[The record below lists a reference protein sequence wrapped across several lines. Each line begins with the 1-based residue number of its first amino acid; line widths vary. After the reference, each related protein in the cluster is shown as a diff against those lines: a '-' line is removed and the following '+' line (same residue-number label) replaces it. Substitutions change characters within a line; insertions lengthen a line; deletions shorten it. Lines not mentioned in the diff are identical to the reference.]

1 MLKSS
6 PKYLAIIAFIT
17 LINSCAFFNS
27 NTVPVKITSQP
38 QQAQIFI
45 DNQYYGLT
53 PQILKIEA
61 KNSKLM
67 LKKAGFNDA
76 EANLEVWTTV
86 RRAKGDGIRCFAD
99 AMGTLLI
106 LPAVSFF
113 SSKCLDFKKGEYHFE
128 LEKYQQR
135 SFKEGLL
142 IEKDQL
148 NLGNKQEQNM
158 PKLPNEQMP
167 QINSMQYRQYMQEMQ
182 RNHN

>member
-6 PKYLAIIAFIT
+6 LKYLAITAFIASVS
-17 LINSCAFFNS
+17 SCAFFNS

-45 DNQYYGLT
+45 NNQYYGLT

-67 LKKAGFNDA
+67 LKKAGFNNA
-76 EANLEVWTTV
+76 EANLEVWTAV
-86 RRAKGDGIRCFAD
+86 RRTRGDGIRCFAD
-99 AMGTLLI
+99 AMGTMLI

-128 LEKYQQR
+128 LEKYQQK
-135 SFKEGLL
+135 SANEGLFL
-142 IEKDQL
+142 EKDQS
-148 NLGNKQEQNM
+148 NLSNKQDQNM
-158 PKLPNEQMP
+158 PNLPNEQIP
-167 QINSMQYRQYMQEMQ
+167 QMNSMQYQQYMEEMQ
-182 RNHN
+182 KNHN